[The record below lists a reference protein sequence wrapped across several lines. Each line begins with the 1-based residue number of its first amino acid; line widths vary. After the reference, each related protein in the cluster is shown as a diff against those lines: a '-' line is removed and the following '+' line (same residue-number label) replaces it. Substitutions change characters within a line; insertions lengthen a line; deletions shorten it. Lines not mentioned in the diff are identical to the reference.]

1 MPNMHTKQ
9 SWGDRG
15 QGRSSSEVASGA
27 AGGRGRSSGGG
38 APRPRG
44 RPRSESARDAIL
56 RAAVEL
62 LQSTGFSA
70 LSVEAIAARAG
81 VGKATI
87 YRWWPNKAA
96 VVMDAFLADTAPG
109 MPFPDTGSTREDLR
123 RQMRSVIRL
132 FNTPAIGGPFKA
144 LIGESQHDAALAAAL
159 RERFVASRRAAA
171 KQVLARGI
179 ERGELRG
186 DLDLE
191 IAIDALYGALYYR
204 LLVSGAR
211 LTPRYADAIL
221 DELYPALTPR

>member
-1 MPNMHTKQ
+1 L
-9 SWGDRG
+9 
-15 QGRSSSEVASGA
+15 GR
-27 AGGRGRSSGGG
+27 AGGRGRSGGGG
-38 APRPRG
+38 ASGGARGRGRSGGEVASGARRPRG
-44 RPRSESARDAIL
+44 RPRSESARAAIL

-70 LSVEAIAARAG
+70 LSVEAIAGRAG

-171 KQVLARGI
+171 KEVLARGI

-186 DLDLE
+186 DLDLD